1 MTQSNNAGIG
11 NSISKLVT
19 TIWESPGGKPILFF
33 GFILYLLAYGDNIN
47 ALFELIGCQTIIWY
61 HSRWLLIIP
70 LLIGAL
76 LSIITIRMW
85 YKNRLLEKLLKA
97 DSTAVTRK
105 KT

>member
-11 NSISKLVT
+11 NSISKLLT

-47 ALFELIGCQTIIWY
+47 ALFELIGCQTISLHNSKWF
-61 HSRWLLIIP
+61 LIVVIMSTV
-70 LLIGAL
+70 L
-76 LSIITIRMW
+76 LSIVTIRMW